1 MKSGARSAEAL
12 LKLLCGEK
20 VEYQRNSSCNGAIYS
35 RFDQSVCISEGD
47 DTQPIKGVIFDL
59 DDTLYSEKQYVR
71 SGYKKVGEY
80 LGRSDAAEKLYKF
93 FEEGK
98 PAIDEYLSEIHEND
112 KKVECL
118 KIYRNQLPEIELYD
132 GVIELIE
139 KLKVKGIKVGII
151 TDGRPE
157 GQRSKLKI
165 LGLDKIIEDII
176 ITDEL
181 GGIQFRKP
189 CDIAFRV
196 MQRKWGIPFEQ
207 IIYVGDNLNKD
218 FQACRQLGMRWKYF
232 RNEDGLYFNDEYIT
246 KNMIEK
252 LQDIRI

>member
-1 MKSGARSAEAL
+1 MTVQLIQDKNTGENYYIEINPRYGGGAPLSMKSGARSAEAL

-98 PAIDEYLSEIHEND
+98 PAIDEYLSEIHENV
-112 KKVECL
+112 KK
-118 KIYRNQLPEIELYD
+118 
-132 GVIELIE
+132 
-139 KLKVKGIKVGII
+139 
-151 TDGRPE
+151 
-157 GQRSKLKI
+157 
-165 LGLDKIIEDII
+165 
-176 ITDEL
+176 
-181 GGIQFRKP
+181 
-189 CDIAFRV
+189 
-196 MQRKWGIPFEQ
+196 
-207 IIYVGDNLNKD
+207 
-218 FQACRQLGMRWKYF
+218 
-232 RNEDGLYFNDEYIT
+232 
-246 KNMIEK
+246 
-252 LQDIRI
+252 